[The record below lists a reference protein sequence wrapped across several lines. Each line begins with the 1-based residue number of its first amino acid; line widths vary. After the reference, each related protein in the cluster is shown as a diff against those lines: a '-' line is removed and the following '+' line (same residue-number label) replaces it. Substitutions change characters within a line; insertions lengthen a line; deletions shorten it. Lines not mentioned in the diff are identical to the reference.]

1 MADQYVPVT
10 FNDGAPLDP
19 QKLMELQSNVK
30 TLFEET
36 TKLKNS
42 TGTANYTVATDC
54 GRISLENIKANV
66 SISTEPIAVTNF
78 TDGAVV
84 VAIPGSNTKGAQ
96 ITINSSSVANG
107 TFTLSVKSNLDLA
120 KLWINWHIAQR
131 KY

>member
-19 QKLMELQSNVK
+19 QKLMDLQSNVK
-30 TLFEET
+30 NLFEET

-54 GRISLENIKANV
+54 GRIAVENIKANV
-66 SISTEPIAVTNF
+66 SITTEPIAVTNF
-78 TDGAVV
+78 TDGAIV
-84 VAIPGSNTKGAQ
+84 VANAGSNTKGAQ
-96 ITINSSSVANG
+96 ITINPSSVANG
-107 TFTLSVKSNLDLA
+107 TFTLTVKSNLDLS
-120 KLWINWHIAQR
+120 KLWLNWHIAQR